1 MGEATPTV
9 SRDLPVPGE
18 APNLA
23 SRLFVLPFTPRH
35 PASSSS
41 LGLAFVPHKWTLVIL
56 RLERSSRSP
65 ISSLLETIL
74 SAAILVH
81 TLARP
86 KATEG
91 HLHVRS
97 CAKGLRSTSTQKHT
111 NKTGALHPLFS

>member
-41 LGLAFVPHKWTLVIL
+41 LGLAFVHTNGPSSSPGWNAAPALPFLLCWRRYYL
-56 RLERSSRSP
+56 RLSSFTH
-65 ISSLLETIL
+65 LLDQKLLRATYV
-74 SAAILVH
+74 SGAAL
-81 TLARP
+81 
-86 KATEG
+86 
-91 HLHVRS
+91 
-97 CAKGLRSTSTQKHT
+97 KG
-111 NKTGALHPLFS
+111 